1 MAGEREGRQ
10 AIVKRPTAPPA
21 AATAVME
28 DLKRLAAAQPS
39 TRQGGRWAVE
49 LARAAATIEQVY
61 GLGAADE

>member
-1 MAGEREGRQ
+1 
-10 AIVKRPTAPPA
+10 VKRPTAPPA